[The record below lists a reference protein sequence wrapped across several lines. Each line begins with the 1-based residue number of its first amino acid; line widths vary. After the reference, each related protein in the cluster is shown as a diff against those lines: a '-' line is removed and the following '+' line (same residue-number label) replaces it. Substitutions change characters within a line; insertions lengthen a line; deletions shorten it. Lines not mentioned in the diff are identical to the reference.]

1 MEGAAAGAFLWSEST
16 CWRESGWR
24 LEGSCSVAP
33 SEESNGVCRQSSG
46 RTALASLSDV
56 YSLPIHSQQLAVEGP
71 LRPSSVRGAAAEGFC
86 LYGMKEGRKEGSRWN
101 DGRKEVGDVCTLAL
115 YVSILLTLVSSNR
128 LFV

>member
-1 MEGAAAGAFLWSEST
+1 MLEGE
-16 CWRESGWR
+16 R
-24 LEGSCSVAP
+24 LEAGGKLFSGSLGGIQQRLP
-33 SEESNGVCRQSSG
+33 TEQRQCV
-46 RTALASLSDV
+46 LSLSDV